1 MNDMTART
9 APFDIRPKAT
19 CPECGGTGSVA
30 LRHLDRRAC
39 RTCYPPKPR
48 PVERL
53 RCPDCR
59 DTGGRELPGGRIIWC
74 ETCWGLPSGTPE
86 QIAAN
91 RESILAARA
100 AEEAEE
106 HARLTDPNYRAP
118 LERIDP
124 GKYE

>member
-1 MNDMTART
+1 MSDQPEPTA
-9 APFDIRPKAT
+9 
-19 CPECGGTGSVA
+19 CPECDGTGSVA
-30 LRHLDRRAC
+30 PSPLDRRAC

-48 PVERL
+48 PVEL

-59 DTGGRELPGGRIIWC
+59 DTGGRELPGGRIVGC

-100 AEEAEE
+100 AAEAEK
-106 HARLTDPNYRAP
+106 HARLSDPNYRAP
-118 LERIDP
+118 LARIDP
-124 GKYE
+124 GKCE

>member
-1 MNDMTART
+1 MSAST
-9 APFDIRPKAT
+9 APRH
-19 CPECGGTGSVA
+19 CPVCRGTGQK
-30 LRHLDRRAC
+30 
-39 RTCYPPKPR
+39 YPGMGLSMPAS
-48 PVERL
+48 
-53 RCPDCR
+53 
-59 DTGGRELPGGRIIWC
+59 ELPC

-106 HARLTDPNYRAP
+106 HARLTDPNHRAP
-118 LERIDP
+118 LVRIDP

>member
-1 MNDMTART
+1 MTART
-9 APFDIRPKAT
+9 APFDIHDRPKDA
-19 CPECGGTGSVA
+19 CPDCG
-30 LRHLDRRAC
+30 RP
-39 RTCYPPKPR
+39 RTPR
-48 PVERL
+48 PASVPHLLPAEAEASRARL

-74 ETCWGLPSGTPE
+74 ETCGGLPSGTPE

-91 RESILAARA
+91 RESILAVRA
-100 AEEAEE
+100 AEDAEE

>member
-9 APFDIRPKAT
+9 APFDIHDRPKDA
-19 CPECGGTGSVA
+19 CPDCGVA
-30 LRHLDRRAC
+30 LRDLDRRA
-39 RTCYPPKPR
+39 RNTCHPPKPR

-91 RESILAARA
+91 REAILAVRA
-100 AEEAEE
+100 AEDAEE

-118 LERIDP
+118 LERLDP